1 MTDFILILVTAESV
15 EEAQKIAAALMEEKL
30 VACANIVPGVK
41 SRFFWKGKVESADEV
56 LIILKT
62 RETHFQRIAEIVK
75 EKHSY
80 EVPEIVAFNI
90 AMGDEKYLNWIHET
104 TS

>member
-62 RETHFQRIAEIVK
+62 RETHFERIAEVVK

-80 EVPEIVAFNI
+80 AVPEIVALNI
-90 AMGDEKYLNWIHET
+90 ARADEKYLNWLDET